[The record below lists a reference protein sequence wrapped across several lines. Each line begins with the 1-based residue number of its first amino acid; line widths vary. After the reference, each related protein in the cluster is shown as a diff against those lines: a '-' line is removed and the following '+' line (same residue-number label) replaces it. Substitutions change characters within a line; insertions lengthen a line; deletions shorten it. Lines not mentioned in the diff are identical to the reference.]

1 MTDGNQQR
9 YRILIQ
15 ILLGCIEQV
24 RQNGHFQYLTR
35 EQQNSILRDV
45 WFEVFLL
52 RAACWTIDVVP
63 IILDDIRLKS
73 AIEMIQG
80 LQLDQTEMCL
90 METLILFRKDLGRNQ
105 GIVGQL
111 DIVNESSLLSLGR
124 YILHK
129 GHPWQRFSKLI
140 LTIRN
145 MSDQGQSNSF
155 IYRVLRDSLN
165 TIVFS

>member
-1 MTDGNQQR
+1 M
-9 YRILIQ
+9 
-15 ILLGCIEQV
+15 

>member
-35 EQQNSILRDV
+35 EQQNRILRDV

-63 IILDDIRLKS
+63 IIVEDIRLKS
-73 AIEMIQG
+73 AIERIQG

-90 METLILFRKDLGRNQ
+90 METLILFRKGLGRDQ
-105 GIVGQL
+105 EIVGQL
-111 DIVNESSLLSLGR
+111 ELVNESALLSLGG

-129 GHPWQRFSKLI
+129 GHPWHRFGRLI
-140 LTIRN
+140 LALRT
-145 MSDQGQSNSF
+145 MSDQVQSNSF
-155 IYRVLRDSLN
+155 IYRILKDSLN
-165 TIVFS
+165 TIIFS

>member
-63 IILDDIRLKS
+63 IIVDDVRLKS
-73 AIEMIQG
+73 AIEKIQG
-80 LQLDQTEMCL
+80 LQLDQTEMCS

-105 GIVGQL
+105 EIVGQL
-111 DIVNESSLLSLGR
+111 ELVNESALLSLGR

-129 GHPWQRFSKLI
+129 GHPWHRFGRLI
-140 LTIRN
+140 LALRT
-145 MSDQGQSNSF
+145 MSDQVQSNSF
-155 IYRVLRDSLN
+155 IYRILKDSLN
-165 TIVFS
+165 TIIFS

>member
-73 AIEMIQG
+73 AIEMIKG

-129 GHPWQRFSKLI
+129 GHPWQRFGKLI

-155 IYRVLRDSLN
+155 IYRILRDSLN
-165 TIVFS
+165 TIIFS

>member
-63 IILDDIRLKS
+63 IIVEDIRLKS
-73 AIEMIQG
+73 AIERIQG

-90 METLILFRKDLGRNQ
+90 METLIMFRKDLGRNQ
-105 GIVGQL
+105 EIVGQL
-111 DIVNESSLLSLGR
+111 ELVNESALLSLGR

-129 GHPWQRFSKLI
+129 GHPWHRFGRLI
-140 LTIRN
+140 LAIRT
-145 MSDQGQSNSF
+145 MSDQVQTNSF
-155 IYRVLRDSLN
+155 IYRTLKDSLN
-165 TIVFS
+165 TIIFS

>member
-24 RQNGHFQYLTR
+24 RQNGHFQYLTG
-35 EQQNSILRDV
+35 EQQNSILRDA

-63 IILDDIRLKS
+63 IIVEDIRLKS
-73 AIEMIQG
+73 AIERIQG
-80 LQLDQTEMCL
+80 LQLDQTEMCS

-105 GIVGQL
+105 EIVGQL
-111 DIVNESSLLSLGR
+111 ELVNESALLSLGR

-129 GHPWQRFSKLI
+129 GHPWHRFGRLI
-140 LTIRN
+140 LALRA
-145 MSDQGQSNSF
+145 MGDQVQSNSF
-155 IYRVLRDSLN
+155 IYRILKDSLN
-165 TIVFS
+165 TIIFS